1 VNWFANWPRPRRL
14 HWLLLISALVGA
26 ADRLTKTWVVAH
38 IRLGSAIPIIPRVLR
53 ITHVAN
59 HGASFSFFADSTD
72 PQLVQW
78 ILIGLLS
85 LAVLGILAGMVRL
98 GGEVTRASVALA
110 LILGGTLGN
119 LHDHIVYG
127 SVVDFIEVQA
137 FSYHWP
143 DFNLADIANVA
154 CLCLLLL
161 DAMTKMAIAQ
171 PHSMEA
177 AQ

>member
-1 VNWFANWPRPRRL
+1 VSFRAPRRL
-14 HWLLLISALVGA
+14 PWLLLISAAVFA
-26 ADRLTKTWVVAH
+26 ADRYTKIWVSAH
-38 IRLGSAIPIIPRVLR
+38 IQLGGAIPLIPSLLR
-53 ITHVAN
+53 IANVAN
-59 HGASFSFFADSTD
+59 HGTSFSFFADSAD
-72 PQLVQW
+72 PQLVQR

-98 GGEVTRASVALA
+98 GGRVTPTSVALA

-119 LHDHIVYG
+119 LHDHIAYG
-127 SVVDFIEVQA
+127 SVVDFIEVHI

-143 DFNLADIANVA
+143 DFNLADIANVT

-161 DAMTKMAIAQ
+161 DALTKMVITQ
-171 PHSMEA
+171 PHSTET

>member
-1 VNWFANWPRPRRL
+1 VNWLTNWPRPRRL
-14 HWLLLISALVGA
+14 HWLLLISALVVA
-26 ADRLTKTWVVAH
+26 ADRLSKTWVVAH
-38 IRLGSAIPIIPRVLR
+38 IRFGGAIPIIPRVLR

-59 HGASFSFFADSTD
+59 HGTSFSFFADSAD

-85 LAVLGILAGMVRL
+85 LAVLGVLAGMVLL
-98 GGEVTRASVALA
+98 GGRVTRTSVALA

-119 LHDHIVYG
+119 LHDHIAYG
-127 SVVDFIEVQA
+127 SVVDFIEVHV

-154 CLCLLLL
+154 CLCFLLL

-177 AQ
+177 TQ